1 MTSSI
6 RRNARKTQAGSEL
19 VEFALLMP
27 LLLLLVAGVWDFG
40 SAFLMKDR
48 MTNAAR
54 EGARVSVSMPVNSTD
69 CQSSLPCPLVAAA
82 DEVRQYMTN
91 AGHDA
96 TCIQPL
102 QPRSF
107 TAPARV
113 EYTCQSGIALEIDRG
128 TTIVSA
134 GGSVSAT
141 RVTLTFP
148 LRWTL
153 LRWLLGG
160 VLPQTTTTTV
170 TMQNLT

>member
-1 MTSSI
+1 MTSGV
-6 RRNARKTQAGSEL
+6 RRNGRGTEPGSEL

-40 SAFLMKDR
+40 SAFLLKDR

-54 EGARVSVSMPVNSTD
+54 EGARVSVSMPINSTS
-69 CQSSLPCPLVAAA
+69 CAGSVPCPLVAAA

-96 TCIQPL
+96 SCILPL
-102 QPRSF
+102 QPETY

-113 EYTCQSGIALEIDRG
+113 DYTCQNGIALEIDRG
-128 TTIVSA
+128 ATIASA
-134 GGSVSAT
+134 GGAVSAT
-141 RVTLTFP
+141 RLTLTFP

-153 LRWLLGG
+153 LGRLLGS
-160 VLPQTTTTTV
+160 VLPQTVTTTV

>member
-1 MTSSI
+1 MTSAI
-6 RRNARKTQAGSEL
+6 LRNARGTQSGSEL

-54 EGARVSVSMPVNSTD
+54 EGARVSVSVPVNSTD
-69 CQSSLPCPLVAAA
+69 CQGPMPCPLVAAA

-102 QPRSF
+102 QPQSYM
-107 TAPARV
+107 APARV
-113 EYTCQSGIALEIDRG
+113 VYTCPSGIGLEIDRG
-128 TTIVSA
+128 TTIASSS
-134 GGSVSAT
+134 GPVSAT

-153 LRWLLGG
+153 LAWLLGG

>member
-1 MTSSI
+1 MTCAI
-6 RRNARKTQAGSEL
+6 RRNKSGSGTGSEL

-54 EGARVSVSMPVNSTD
+54 ECARVSVSIPVNSTN
-69 CQSSLPCPLVAAA
+69 CQGSLPCPLVAAA

-102 QPRSF
+102 QPQSY

-113 EYTCQSGIALEIDRG
+113 NYTCQNGIALEIDRG
-128 TTIVSA
+128 ATIASPS
-134 GGSVSAT
+134 GPVSAT
-141 RVTLTFP
+141 RVTLTYP

-160 VLPQTTTTTV
+160 ALPQTTTTTV